1 MLLIGRNLSPF
12 VRRTAIVM
20 KTLGLNFDS
29 KHMLADPTSAELVA
43 INPLGRVPA
52 LVIDGGP
59 TLVDSTLIIDY
70 ALEIGDPDNQLL
82 AASGP
87 DRHAVLALM
96 GLADGMIEKVVA
108 AIYETKRRPKDKRHQ
123 PWLERLLLQAGNG
136 LSQLN
141 TAAEGRQ
148 WLHGTQLSLADIY
161 AAVGYDFTTKGYPEL
176 VADDRYPAL
185 AGLTARCAELPAFA
199 ETVWQR

>member
-12 VRRTAIVM
+12 VRPTAIVM

-52 LVIDGGP
+52 LIIDGGP

-87 DRHAVLALM
+87 DRH
-96 GLADGMIEKVVA
+96 D
-108 AIYETKRRPKDKRHQ
+108 
-123 PWLERLLLQAGNG
+123 
-136 LSQLN
+136 
-141 TAAEGRQ
+141 
-148 WLHGTQLSLADIY
+148 
-161 AAVGYDFTTKGYPEL
+161 
-176 VADDRYPAL
+176 
-185 AGLTARCAELPAFA
+185 
-199 ETVWQR
+199 